1 LTRVS
6 CLQPKIGST
15 SPARLRRFGGGVP
28 SRPKFCSLT
37 REQNHRPAV
46 SFGREVDSMDDRR
59 AQGFIF
65 NHGRSSLP
73 HLVTGPGMD
82 RIATERVVNP

>member
-1 LTRVS
+1 
-6 CLQPKIGST
+6 
-15 SPARLRRFGGGVP
+15 
-28 SRPKFCSLT
+28 
-37 REQNHRPAV
+37 
-46 SFGREVDSMDDRR
+46 MDDRR

>member
-1 LTRVS
+1 
-6 CLQPKIGST
+6 
-15 SPARLRRFGGGVP
+15 
-28 SRPKFCSLT
+28 
-37 REQNHRPAV
+37 
-46 SFGREVDSMDDRR
+46 MDDRR

-65 NHGRSSLP
+65 NHGRSSPP